1 VSVYF
6 GGCCVLSLT
15 PPLDASRTMGAA
27 NEHGPENTIDA
38 KRHYSRHY
46 PTVKISSQTLE
57 PLEWA
62 LIDRL

>member
-1 VSVYF
+1 
-6 GGCCVLSLT
+6 
-15 PPLDASRTMGAA
+15 MGAA

-38 KRHYSRHY
+38 KSHYSRHY